1 MPINPNIPLQAA
13 NIPQIRYQPES
24 QFESFAKI
32 QPTLNAMQQMRTQAL
47 ESQEKMAQRQA
58 LQKMRQD
65 LMAAGKSGDLGM
77 YAQALIGSGDARLME
92 LGAKI
97 NQGLMEE
104 QAAEQS
110 LAPFRGQPVTR
121 ESVQNMLRAGGAA
134 ARAGEQLRQ
143 TLPTTPAE
151 VETARAFGFQQTPEG
166 YSAMKGAG
174 RAEAQGPEIVQL
186 MRARDA
192 LPAGSPDRALVQA
205 RIDRL
210 NAPPAPLATV
220 QMPAQEKAF
229 ESTLGSEQAKKLM
242 ADKAVAE
249 DAVSIIDTVNTGRQ
263 LLKSG
268 MITGFGAEFATNFG
282 SALNQLGINFAEDL
296 VANTQAF
303 SANMAANVGRI
314 IKQFGAGTGLSNA
327 DREYAEKM
335 AGGKITL
342 DQKAL
347 ERILDINERAARNV
361 IKYHNRRA
369 QGVKSNIPL
378 TVEMPAEQ
386 QQSQAPMYARNP
398 KTGERI
404 MSVDGGSTWTP
415 AR

>member
-1 MPINPNIPLQAA
+1 
-13 NIPQIRYQPES
+13 
-24 QFESFAKI
+24 
-32 QPTLNAMQQMRTQAL
+32 
-47 ESQEKMAQRQA
+47 
-58 LQKMRQD
+58 
-65 LMAAGKSGDLGM
+65 
-77 YAQALIGSGDARLME
+77 
-92 LGAKI
+92 
-97 NQGLMEE
+97 
-104 QAAEQS
+104 
-110 LAPFRGQPVTR
+110 
-121 ESVQNMLRAGGAA
+121 
-134 ARAGEQLRQ
+134 
-143 TLPTTPAE
+143 
-151 VETARAFGFQQTPEG
+151 
-166 YSAMKGAG
+166 MKGAG
-174 RAEAQGPEIVQL
+174 RSEPAGPELLQL
-186 MRARDA
+186 QQQRDS
-192 LPAGSPDRALVQA
+192 LPANDPRLPEINA
-205 RIDRL
+205 RIKRL
-210 NAPPAPLATV
+210 NAPPAPLATL

-229 ESTLGSEQAKKLM
+229 EGTLGGEQAKKLI
-242 ADKAVAE
+242 ADRAVAE

-268 MITGFGAEFATNFG
+268 MITGFGAEFLTNVG
-282 SALNQLGINFAEDL
+282 SALNQAGINFAEDQ

-342 DQKAL
+342 DRKAI

-361 IKYHNRRA
+361 IKYHNKRA

-404 MSVDGGSTWTP
+404 MSVDGGNTWTP